1 MDMAGFIFLIIGLV
15 CVLVGRILLLGAAFG
30 ISVWWGLGVL
40 LPFGPLFFR
49 LSYPEAAARSRI
61 FRLAALPCLFLYLT
75 FGPGLSPTA
84 YYRHKVKRTQPPGD
98 FPPQYA
104 MEATSGTARNVLAK
118 PGPKVETSP
127 ALEERR
133 DMNTREF
140 DRLRAW
146 SETLRLRKRDLLH
159 SDAEGNR
166 SFNLEMARYNEALEK
181 ANAER
186 TALEPMAR

>member
-1 MDMAGFIFLIIGLV
+1 MAGFIFLIIGLV
-15 CVLVGRILLLGAAFG
+15 CALIGRILLLGAAFG

-49 LSYPEAAARSRI
+49 LSYPETAERSRI

-75 FGPGLSPTA
+75 LGSGISPTA
-84 YYRHKVKRTQPPGD
+84 YYRHKIKRTQPPAD

-104 MEATSGTARNVLAK
+104 LEVTNRSAKNALAE

-133 DMNTREF
+133 DMNRREF
-140 DRLRAW
+140 ERLRAW
-146 SETLRLRKRDLLH
+146 GEALRLRKRDLLH
-159 SDAEGNR
+159 SDTEGNR
-166 SFNLEMARYNEALEK
+166 LFNLEMAHYNEALEK
-181 ANAER
+181 ANAEK
-186 TALEPMAR
+186 TALELVAR